1 MWVDKYKPKHVSEV
15 LGGSEVVNKLTDWL
29 KKWDQVFLKKTL
41 KVPFVQS
48 GPSCRAVL
56 MSGPPGIGKTT
67 TATLVA
73 RSLGYEVNDVPYC
86 PVLCVSIFVYLP
98 ISVYVN
104 LCIFFTLLM

>member
-56 MSGPPGIGKTT
+56 MSGPPGRYWFD
-67 TATLVA
+67 LM
-73 RSLGYEVNDVPYC
+73 SYC
-86 PVLCVSIFVYLP
+86 YC
-98 ISVYVN
+98 
-104 LCIFFTLLM
+104 